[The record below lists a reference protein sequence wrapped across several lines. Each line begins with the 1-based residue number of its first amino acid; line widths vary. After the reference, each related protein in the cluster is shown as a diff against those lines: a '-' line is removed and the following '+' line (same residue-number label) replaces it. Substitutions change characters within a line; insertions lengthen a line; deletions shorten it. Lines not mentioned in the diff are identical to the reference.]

1 MTAQQ
6 IPGPMPDK
14 GRALLSVL
22 LDRASAPYQP
32 AGDFAWR
39 FARGKLGVDPAF
51 AGFLRLGLIPDQARI
66 LDLGCGQGL
75 LPAWLSSARALYEA
89 AERGEARAQWPAG
102 WPAAPRL
109 RAYHGIELMSRDVDR
124 ANAAI
129 GPLGLPARFTLG
141 DICTVPFEPCDV
153 VVILDVLHYLDIPAQ
168 DAVLARVHE
177 ALAPQGRLLLRIG
190 DAAAG
195 LPFKISNWVDHVVTF
210 VRGHRLP
217 RLYCRTLSDWQAALT
232 RLGFQVQ
239 VLPMHE
245 GTPFANILLVAERR

>member
-1 MTAQQ
+1 MTAQW
-6 IPGPMPDK
+6 IPGPPADT
-14 GRALLSVL
+14 GRALMPRL
-22 LDRASAPYQP
+22 LDRATAPYKP
-32 AGDFAWR
+32 AGTFAWR
-39 FARGKLGVDPAF
+39 FARGKLGGDPAF
-51 AGFLRLGLIPDQARI
+51 VGLLRLGLIPDHARI

-75 LPAWLSSARALYEA
+75 MPAWLSSARALYEA
-89 AERGEARAQWPAG
+89 AQRGDAGACWPPG
-102 WPAAPRL
+102 WPAAPRFTS
-109 RAYHGIELMSRDVDR
+109 YHGVELMPLDVDR

-141 DICTVPFEPCDV
+141 NICEVPFEPCDA
-153 VVILDVLHYLDIPAQ
+153 VVILDVLHYIDYPAQ
-168 DAVLARVHE
+168 EAVLAKVHA
-177 ALAPQGRLLLRIG
+177 ALAPRGRLLLRIG

-217 RLYCRTLSDWQAALT
+217 RLYCRSLADWQTTLI

-239 VLPMHE
+239 VQPMHE